1 MENPRTITTSCYRTL
16 PALFQPLRN
25 RFTIRVFV
33 GGSGNS
39 PTSPGVNPAQLLDH
53 SAARSA
59 SPPETWTKLVQNFVL
74 SGGLLSFL
82 FPQFLKRR
90 LKYMKCYL
98 KSTLIDYWKW
108 SQRNLNND
116 NEEYFRD
123 ASTTGES
130 SLSLK
135 QYD

>member
-1 MENPRTITTSCYRTL
+1 
-16 PALFQPLRN
+16 
-25 RFTIRVFV
+25 
-33 GGSGNS
+33 
-39 PTSPGVNPAQLLDH
+39 
-53 SAARSA
+53 
-59 SPPETWTKLVQNFVL
+59 
-74 SGGLLSFL
+74 
-82 FPQFLKRR
+82 
-90 LKYMKCYL
+90 MKCYL

-108 SQRNLNND
+108 SQRNLNNN